1 MTKST
6 ITKKYRTL
14 TIIFTILSFAATI
27 GPLIVFFAIGFSKS
41 DTGEKVVLTG
51 AAIAAII
58 LTLVSVLLK
67 YRIRSTIFILLMALY
82 SILNDIS
89 TCLLVI
95 SIGVILDEF
104 LFTPLQKHFSGKYK
118 INAEIDK
125 RLPNEGTN

>member
-6 ITKKYRTL
+6 VTKKYRTL
-14 TIIFTILSFAATI
+14 TIIFTILSFTATI

-104 LFTPLQKHFSGKYK
+104 LFTPLQKRFSGKYK